1 MSSPIRWLP
10 WTCLLLVGVLAFHLW
25 STGTVALSPTQEGAV
40 TGAIP
45 LAVIG
50 DSDSHSYQD
59 RITFPPGGDKRG
71 GAYRETTLQWTEVL
85 ARLRGQQL
93 DPGEWGV
100 HGTRG
105 TVARARRWLGL
116 EGRSPPKEDFRYNY
130 ALSGSEC
137 SDLLEGYAQQT
148 KALVSLMD
156 QQPAYWRNGVVVI
169 RIGVNTFGDA
179 AELEQMA
186 RDPMAAQAQRK
197 IASCVRDI
205 QQSVDALHARHP
217 GVRVVLVG
225 ILDNSNW
232 VPYLDRWR
240 NPIMLANIGRGLDV
254 FDHALQDMAR
264 EDPRIAFF
272 DDRAWFA
279 DRWGARNAR
288 GDAAY
293 HDLQVGDLHVRNA
306 AGDEPRNAVLA
317 DGHAGTAWNAEWARS
332 LVELL
337 NSRFHLGIAPIT
349 EAEVIAIVGTRQ
361 QSRLEGMGRPK
372 KPVVQKLDSPVASVN
387 R

>member
-1 MSSPIRWLP
+1 MSSPIRWLA
-10 WTCLLLVGVLAFHLW
+10 WTYLLLVGALALVVW
-25 STGTVALSPTQEGAV
+25 STRVGPLAPTPENFATGTT
-40 TGAIP
+40 P

-50 DSDSHSYQD
+50 DSDSHSYHD
-59 RITFPPGGDKRG
+59 RITFPPGSDKRG
-71 GAYRETTLQWTEVL
+71 GDYRETTLQWTEVL

-116 EGRSPPKEDFRYNY
+116 EGRSPPKEDYRYNF

-137 SDLLEGYAQQT
+137 SDLLQGYAQQT
-148 KALVSLMD
+148 RALLSLMD

-169 RIGVNTFGDA
+169 RIGVNSFGDA
-179 AELEQMA
+179 ADLEQMA
-186 RDPMAAQAQRK
+186 HDPMAAQAQRK

-205 QQSVDALHARHP
+205 QQTVEALHSRHP
-217 GVRVVLVG
+217 GVRIVLVG
-225 ILDNSNW
+225 ILDNSDW
-232 VPYLDRWR
+232 VPYLGRWR
-240 NPIMLANIGRGLDV
+240 DPAMLANIGRGLDV

-264 EDPRIAFF
+264 ADPRIAFF

-279 DRWGARNAR
+279 DHWGAR
-288 GDAAY
+288 DAQGNPAY
-293 HDLQVGDLHVRNA
+293 HDLAVGDLDVRNT
-306 AGDEPRNAVLA
+306 AGDEPGNAVLA

-337 NSRFHLGIAPIT
+337 NSRFHLDIAPIS
-349 EAEVIAIVGTRQ
+349 EAEVIALAVPAQ
-361 QSRLEGMGRPK
+361 QGSRDGKARSK
-372 KPVVQKLDSPVASVN
+372 KLAVQKLDNPVYSVN

>member
-1 MSSPIRWLP
+1 MPSPIRWIS
-10 WTCLLLVGVLAFHLW
+10 WTYLLLVGVLGFYLW
-25 STGTVALSPTQEGAV
+25 SARIRPLSLTPEGVVTGT
-40 TGAIP
+40 IP

-59 RITFPPGGDKRG
+59 RISFPPGGDKRG
-71 GAYRETTLQWTEVL
+71 GAHHEATLQWTEVL
-85 ARLRGQQL
+85 ARLRGQRL
-93 DPGEWGV
+93 DPGEWGA

-116 EGRSPPKEDFRYNY
+116 EGRSPPKEDYRYNF

-137 SDLLEGYAQQT
+137 SDLLEGYAQQA

-186 RDPMAAQAQRK
+186 HDPMAIQAQRK
-197 IASCVRDI
+197 IASCVHDI
-205 QQSVDALHARHP
+205 RQSVDALHARHP
-217 GVRVVLVG
+217 GVRIVLVG
-225 ILDNSNW
+225 IFDNSNW

-240 NPIMLANIGRGLDV
+240 NPIMLANIGRGLDM
-254 FDHALQDMAR
+254 FDHALQGMAR

-279 DRWGARNAR
+279 DHWGGRDAR
-288 GDAAY
+288 GSAAY
-293 HDLQVGDLHVRNA
+293 HELVVGDLHVRNT
-306 AGDEPRNAVLA
+306 AGDEPHNAVLA

-349 EAEVIAIVGTRQ
+349 EAEVIAMVGTKWQ
-361 QSRLEGMGRPK
+361 GPWNGVAPSK
-372 KPVVQKLDSPVASVN
+372 KPAIQKLDSPVASVN